1 LRWSETAIVAT
12 AEAAGKG
19 HVPLVVLGLSVMRQR
34 RMSVLSM
41 SVRIAMHFVTR
52 RGVVPG
58 LIAVMMVKAMIGV
71 VPSLSMRVMMLPLL
85 RLVTTWLSGPLSI
98 LLAVRPNA
106 S

>member
-1 LRWSETAIVAT
+1 
-12 AEAAGKG
+12 
-19 HVPLVVLGLSVMRQR
+19 MRQR
-34 RMSVLSM
+34 RM

-58 LIAVMMVKAMIGV
+58 LIAVMMGPRMMGPRMMVKAMVRV

-85 RLVTTWLSGPLSI
+85 RLVATWLSGTLSI